1 MELFCILAVVVILY
15 IKIHRTVHGKK
26 NPVVLYCNVKHNIKK
41 KRLTTN
47 WGRTFTLQIRQRI
60 IYIGLKKGF
69 LKSIRKAVQ
78 KGSRQTDNSKYKM
91 ANTYSRKCK

>member
-26 NPVVLYCNVKHNIKK
+26 NPVVLYYNVKHNIK

-47 WGRTFTLQIRQRI
+47 WGKTFILQIRQRI
-60 IYIGLKKGF
+60 NIQG
-69 LKSIRKAVQ
+69 
-78 KGSRQTDNSKYKM
+78 
-91 ANTYSRKCK
+91 